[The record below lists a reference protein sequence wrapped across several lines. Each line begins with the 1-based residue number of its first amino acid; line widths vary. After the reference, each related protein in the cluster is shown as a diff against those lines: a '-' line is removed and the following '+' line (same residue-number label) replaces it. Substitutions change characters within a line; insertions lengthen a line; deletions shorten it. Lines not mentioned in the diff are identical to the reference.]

1 MIYTVD
7 NKKYKNGNRA
17 EKTVSLKIE
26 KLRRYR
32 LNNAEVPKGAQNVMP
47 INSSKLSENN
57 MLYFVKDGRMVVNGK
72 TAAKGSVLFVARF
85 SVYDISFLEN
95 FDVYEVFFGYS
106 GEMALFDEKVRTF
119 KIYGEAFEY
128 VEKMYKN
135 SFCKSNIPGVNEGL
149 LLNIINTLNMMCEY
163 SPEEINLYQ
172 KCREWIEENA
182 YRNITAKM
190 AAEAMGCTAEH
201 LNRMVKKHSGSCL
214 SEIIAEMRINEIK
227 KCIKNNITFNDMAN
241 RLDFGSV
248 ELMRKFFKYHT
259 GISPKEYK
267 ESLYLRCCNG

>member
-7 NKKYKNGNRA
+7 NKKYKDGKRT
-17 EKTVSLKIE
+17 EETVSLKIE

-32 LNNAEVPKGAQNVMP
+32 LNNADADEVTENVILTGAP
-47 INSSKLSENN
+47 KLSGDYI
-57 MLYFVKDGRMVVNGK
+57 LYFINDGRMVVNGK
-72 TAAKGSVLFVARF
+72 AVEKGSVLFIARF
-85 SVYDISFLEN
+85 SVYKISFLGN
-95 FDVYEVFFGYS
+95 MDVYELFFEYS
-106 GEMALFDEKVRTF
+106 GEMALFDEKVRIF
-119 KIYGEAFEY
+119 KTYGEVFEY
-128 VEKMYKN
+128 IEKMYKN
-135 SFCKSNIPGVNEGL
+135 SFCKNNIPGVNEGL
-149 LLNIINTLNMMCEY
+149 LLNIINKLNMMCAY
-163 SPEEINLYQ
+163 SPGEINLYQ

-227 KCIKNNITFNDMAN
+227 KCIKNNITFNDMVN

-267 ESLYLRCCNG
+267 ESLYLL